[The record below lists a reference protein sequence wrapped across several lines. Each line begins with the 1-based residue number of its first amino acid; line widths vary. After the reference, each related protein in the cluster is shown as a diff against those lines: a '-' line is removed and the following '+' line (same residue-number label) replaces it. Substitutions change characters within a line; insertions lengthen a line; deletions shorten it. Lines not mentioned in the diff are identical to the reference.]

1 MLQAVAVYLLKTIIV
16 SAVLVLYYWVALR
29 NKRFHYYN
37 RFYLLCAVVL
47 SITLPFLNLNLFTF
61 SSHSDKAISMF
72 NVIYADGE
80 TELLLTGGSSF
91 DWQQLIFLLALTITT
106 LLLVRLLFSILKIYR
121 VKKKYPVSDMQ
132 EFDFINTDLQQAPFS
147 FLKNIFWRNDISL
160 EERTGRLILQH
171 ELAHIRQKHTLD
183 KLFMQIVVA
192 VLWVNPLYRLIQ
204 KELYLIHEFIADDKS
219 VTDSDTAAFAEMLL
233 HTHYGKFNFDPA
245 QPFFYSP
252 IKRRLIMLT
261 TSKEPRFS
269 YVRRMMALPLLA
281 CTVLLFA
288 FRLQKENNETVTT
301 LKHGTTFK
309 LVVDAG
315 HGGTDNGAIGI
326 NNQKEKDIN
335 LAISKKIKELSAEY
349 GIDVILTREKDILM
363 TPPQKVDFSS
373 AQHADAFISIHSNAA
388 DAKYKG
394 QKSGI
399 EIFVSPDNSHLN
411 ESKLLGSAVL
421 QNLNNSFKVNTPL
434 FMSNVG
440 IWVLKSNPDPAILI
454 ECGYLDNK
462 EDVKTMTDAVQ
473 VETMARKILEGVAA
487 YANHKT
493 INSYDVQLQE
503 AVSFKDTTTPAAAA
517 PLYILDGKEIDAAIM
532 KVLDPNKIETIN
544 VLKDKTAIDKYGEK
558 GKNGVVEIKTKAFQD
573 NSTLIIKKEGA
584 DAVLYIIDG
593 KATDKPLAEK
603 IKPEDIKSINVLKN
617 EAATTVYGDRG
628 KNGVIIIT
636 TKNYNPKST
645 VVLKGGP
652 DAPLYVLDGNFI
664 SAEELQL
671 SISPDDILSMNV
683 LKADAAVKAYGDK
696 GKNGVIEITSKNK
709 NGSATKDSLDVK
721 DKKDK

>member
-1 MLQAVAVYLLKTIIV
+1 
-16 SAVLVLYYWVALR
+16 
-29 NKRFHYYN
+29 
-37 RFYLLCAVVL
+37 
-47 SITLPFLNLNLFTF
+47 
-61 SSHSDKAISMF
+61 
-72 NVIYADGE
+72 
-80 TELLLTGGSSF
+80 
-91 DWQQLIFLLALTITT
+91 
-106 LLLVRLLFSILKIYR
+106 
-121 VKKKYPVSDMQ
+121 
-132 EFDFINTDLQQAPFS
+132 
-147 FLKNIFWRNDISL
+147 
-160 EERTGRLILQH
+160 
-171 ELAHIRQKHTLD
+171 
-183 KLFMQIVVA
+183 
-192 VLWVNPLYRLIQ
+192 
-204 KELYLIHEFIADDKS
+204 
-219 VTDSDTAAFAEMLL
+219 
-233 HTHYGKFNFDPA
+233 
-245 QPFFYSP
+245 
-252 IKRRLIMLT
+252 
-261 TSKEPRFS
+261 
-269 YVRRMMALPLLA
+269 
-281 CTVLLFA
+281 
-288 FRLQKENNETVTT
+288 
-301 LKHGTTFK
+301 
-309 LVVDAG
+309 
-315 HGGTDNGAIGI
+315 
-326 NNQKEKDIN
+326 
-335 LAISKKIKELSAEY
+335 
-349 GIDVILTREKDILM
+349 
-363 TPPQKVDFSS
+363 
-373 AQHADAFISIHSNAA
+373 
-388 DAKYKG
+388 
-394 QKSGI
+394 
-399 EIFVSPDNSHLN
+399 
-411 ESKLLGSAVL
+411 
-421 QNLNNSFKVNTPL
+421 
-434 FMSNVG
+434 MSNVG

-503 AVSFKDTTTPAAAA
+503 AASFKDTTTPTAAA
-517 PLYILDGKEIDAAIM
+517 PLYILNGKEIDAAIM

-696 GKNGVIEITSKNK
+696 GKNGAIEITSKNN
-709 NGSATKDSLDVK
+709 NGSATKDSSNVK